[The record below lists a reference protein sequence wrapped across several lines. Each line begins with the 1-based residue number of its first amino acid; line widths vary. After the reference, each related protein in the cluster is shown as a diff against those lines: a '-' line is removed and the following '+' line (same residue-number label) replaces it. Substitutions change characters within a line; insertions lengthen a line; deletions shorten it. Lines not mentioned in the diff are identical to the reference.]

1 MDRMTDDLRMLAQL
15 ALSYII
21 PHAEFSEWLEEVMV
35 TGYGHS
41 LHMQLSQH
49 NFVDKAVLLVT
60 LRGENSGDPSFPQ
73 NSYQTPPRA
82 AGSSNGERS
91 GGNECPS
98 KSHQEPT
105 YGNDYPSQS
114 YHTPHPSPRK
124 RSKKVTHSNPSQ
136 KKKSRNANN
145 NRDVGLNVP
154 DSIGRDSQEKSASLP
169 LVQGSASQSQDQ
181 DSQAYDDSSS
191 SFEMGGSSHKVG

>member
-1 MDRMTDDLRMLAQL
+1 M
-15 ALSYII
+15 
-21 PHAEFSEWLEEVMV
+21 
-35 TGYGHS
+35 
-41 LHMQLSQH
+41 SQH

-60 LRGENSGDPSFPQ
+60 LRGGNSGNPSFPQ

-82 AGSSNGERS
+82 AGRSNGERS

-124 RSKKVTHSNPSQ
+124 RSKKVTHSNPLQ
-136 KKKSRNANN
+136 KKKSRNTTNHP
-145 NRDVGLNVP
+145 DVGLNNVQ
-154 DSIGRDSQEKSASLP
+154 DSIGRDSQEKSASSP
-169 LVQGSASQSQDQ
+169 LVQGSVSQSQDQ
-181 DSQAYDDSSS
+181 DSQAYDNSSS
-191 SFEMGGSSHKVG
+191 SFGMGGSAHEVGRYSLDNEEEAKEMLHGSRKVLNLSSPVSVPGFNDRS